1 MNVTKLPFQVNYSNF
16 DSEKLKWLEQFYRLY
31 SVHYSFLNQLDFN
44 LKMQFELSI
53 DKKINWMHK
62 LFFFE
67 PIEAGQISLIQHDNL
82 IYYKISCAIVD
93 KYTDNHF
100 FGQLFWYDS
109 LYHLPIDLEKEV
121 STTISFYWILDIEND
136 GIKIATLKNYNELY
150 ERKYLDFNLQFPSY
164 TYLTELP
171 FEFMLVVSMD
181 CIDEVNNIR
190 EELEILWGVWNNNSD
205 QALILKL
212 DKLNQGF
219 IHNIEL
225 EKIKDKDAY
234 FYVDAG
240 SAHEGIHEFLLKG
253 LSDSGIKIKHVEI
266 LGL

>member
-1 MNVTKLPFQVNYSNF
+1 M
-16 DSEKLKWLEQFYRLY
+16 
-31 SVHYSFLNQLDFN
+31 
-44 LKMQFELSI
+44 
-53 DKKINWMHK
+53 
-62 LFFFE
+62 
-67 PIEAGQISLIQHDNL
+67 
-82 IYYKISCAIVD
+82 
-93 KYTDNHF
+93 
-100 FGQLFWYDS
+100 
-109 LYHLPIDLEKEV
+109 
-121 STTISFYWILDIEND
+121 
-136 GIKIATLKNYNELY
+136 Y

-240 SAHEGIHEFLLKG
+240 SAHDGIHEFLLKG
-253 LSDSGIKIKHVEI
+253 LSDSGIKINMWKYRHCSI
-266 LGL
+266 FGR

>member
-1 MNVTKLPFQVNYSNF
+1 
-16 DSEKLKWLEQFYRLY
+16 
-31 SVHYSFLNQLDFN
+31 
-44 LKMQFELSI
+44 
-53 DKKINWMHK
+53 
-62 LFFFE
+62 
-67 PIEAGQISLIQHDNL
+67 
-82 IYYKISCAIVD
+82 
-93 KYTDNHF
+93 
-100 FGQLFWYDS
+100 
-109 LYHLPIDLEKEV
+109 
-121 STTISFYWILDIEND
+121 
-136 GIKIATLKNYNELY
+136 
-150 ERKYLDFNLQFPSY
+150 
-164 TYLTELP
+164 
-171 FEFMLVVSMD
+171 MLVVSMD

-240 SAHEGIHEFLLKG
+240 SAHDGIHEFLLKG

-266 LGL
+266 QAL